1 MLHKLPL
8 LLLLS
13 FIILALSSCDSDD
26 VDDTPP
32 VIEFRSIIPEPGP
45 MEVCGEFDPNTIKIM
60 GGEILTVDALITDD
74 IALSQLK
81 IDIHPNF
88 DCHGHRTMSTED
100 WLLLDLV
107 DLEGSEVEEVFEF
120 EVPEMV
126 TAGFYH
132 MQLRVVDQAGNSSPT
147 ADFWNLHV
155 LNPHDTIKP
164 ELRAIEP
171 PASSNFSVNR
181 GEQVSFRVNISDNK
195 NFDFSNNSRVE
206 LTYRRGGSRNFS
218 TATEKKL
225 NEAVNEAEL
234 TIDFTI
240 PQTLVRDDY
249 LFFLTGYDGVNNES
263 ERLVFEVEIN

>member
-1 MLHKLPL
+1 MVQKLPL
-8 LLLLS
+8 VLIAALM
-13 FIILALSSCDSDD
+13 ILGLVACDSDD

-45 MEVCGEFDPNTIKIM
+45 MEVCGEFDPNAIKIM
-60 GGEILTVDALITDD
+60 GGEILAVDALMTDD

-81 IDIHPNF
+81 IDVHPNF

-100 WLLLDLV
+100 WLVLDLV
-107 DLEGSEVEEVFEF
+107 DLEGTEVEEVFEL

-132 MQLRVVDQAGNSSPT
+132 MQFRVVDEAGNSSPAT
-147 ADFWNLHV
+147 DFWNLHV

-164 ELRAIEP
+164 ELSAIDP
-171 PASSNFSVNR
+171 PTGNNFSVNR
-181 GEQVSFRVNISDNK
+181 GEQVSFQVNISDNK
-195 NFDFSNNSRVE
+195 DFDFSNNSRVE
-206 LTYRRGGSRNFS
+206 LTYRRTGSSNFS
-218 TATEKKL
+218 TATETKL
-225 NEAVNEAEL
+225 TEAVNEANL